1 MSFASVT
8 FFVFLGILI
17 ILYYALPHKIQW
29 VLLLVASYV
38 FYLFAGW
45 KYLPFLVFTTIST
58 YLGTYY
64 ISRNAEASK
73 AYLEREKD
81 RLSKEDKKAYRAQV
95 KKRSRIAMILV
106 LAVNIAILFF
116 CKALLVDPFLS
127 LAKGNASLSFLTLG
141 LPMGMSFYMFQSLGY
156 LIDVYRDKAKAL
168 KNPLKLALFVS
179 FFPQL
184 VQGPISQFTELEE
197 TLFTEHAFDRKQIAF
212 GLQRMLWGFFKK
224 MVVADRIAVAVQSL

>member
-58 YLGTYY
+58 YLGTHY

-106 LAVNIAILFF
+106 SET
-116 CKALLVDPFLS
+116 VDMLS
-127 LAKGNASLSFLTLG
+127 
-141 LPMGMSFYMFQSLGY
+141 M
-156 LIDVYRDKAKAL
+156 
-168 KNPLKLALFVS
+168 
-179 FFPQL
+179 
-184 VQGPISQFTELEE
+184 
-197 TLFTEHAFDRKQIAF
+197 DR
-212 GLQRMLWGFFKK
+212 
-224 MVVADRIAVAVQSL
+224 SSE